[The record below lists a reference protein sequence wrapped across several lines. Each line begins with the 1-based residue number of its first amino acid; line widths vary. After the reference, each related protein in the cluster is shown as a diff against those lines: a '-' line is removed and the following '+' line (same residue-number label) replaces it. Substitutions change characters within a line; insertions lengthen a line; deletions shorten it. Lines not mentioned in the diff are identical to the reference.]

1 MSWLPPYMKPEDV
14 ATNCRADQH
23 WSCMMAAVVGGYY
36 KNHTPDLTFL
46 IPYGTDSQNRF
57 ENLCD
62 VLCWI
67 TFTTTARVELYI
79 SENEKAMSS
88 FKWFDLESATEQYA
102 LGNKEA
108 VDREI
113 KNLLYD
119 NMCIH
124 RLHKNEFSSLFNY
137 DISKEEF
144 MSRVNIHF
152 EKREDG
158 EPFHRTKYLNEMLN
172 RVQTPY
178 CANHDADVILSRDGL
193 LSSLAM
199 LRTSDTDIVYPY
211 GYGKY
216 QVMVHERLG
225 PGSMNLEK
233 LLLAGDGTAMV
244 ASLGTGTMIW
254 DAKYGQSIIYRTE
267 SYKKVFGENEEF
279 ISWGPEDVERYVRSY
294 RFKMK
299 IARITTHIFHLEH
312 PRGNESSA
320 SNSKFVHNEELWQ
333 RIQNLK
339 AEELINYYQNLDYVK
354 RYGWS

>member
-23 WSCMMAAVVGGYY
+23 YSCMMASTVGGMY
-36 KNHTPDLTFL
+36 KSHTPDITFL

-67 TFTTTARVELYI
+67 SFTTTAKVELYI
-79 SENEKAMSS
+79 SETEKAFSS
-88 FKWFDLESATEQYA
+88 FRWFDLDSAIEQYQA
-102 LGNKEA
+102 GNKKE
-108 VDREI
+108 VDDSVKEI
-113 KNLLYD
+113 LYD

-124 RLHKNEFSSLFNY
+124 RMHKNEFGQLFFY
-137 DISKEEF
+137 GIALEDFKD
-144 MSRVNIHF
+144 RVNIHI
-152 EKREDG
+152 ERRSDDA
-158 EPFHRTKYLNEMLN
+158 PFHRTKYLNEMLT
-172 RVQTPY
+172 RVTTPY

-193 LSSLAM
+193 LTSIGM

-216 QVMVHERLG
+216 QVMIHERVG
-225 PGSMNLEK
+225 PGSINLEK
-233 LLLAGDGTAMV
+233 LILTGDGTGIV
-244 ASLGTGTMIW
+244 SSLGTGTMIW
-254 DAKYGQSIIYRTE
+254 DAKYGQSIIYRTD

-299 IARITTHIFHLEH
+299 IARISTHIFHLEH
-312 PRGNESSA
+312 PRGSESST
-320 SNSKFVHNEELWQ
+320 SNSKFNHNEDLWQ
-333 RIQNLK
+333 KIQNLK
-339 AEELINYYQNLDYVK
+339 AEELLEYYENLEYVK